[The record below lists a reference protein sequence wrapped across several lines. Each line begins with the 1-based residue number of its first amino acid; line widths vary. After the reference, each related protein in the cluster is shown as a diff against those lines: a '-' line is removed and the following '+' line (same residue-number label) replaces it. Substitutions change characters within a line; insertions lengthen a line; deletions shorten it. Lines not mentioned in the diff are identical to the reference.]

1 LSARSTFIPN
11 YLKARSPQGL
21 RRLMFQK
28 NLKDGKQY
36 NYFSVEFVNAP
47 KDPHWVAWFYEDITD
62 NFTGKIKEIL
72 GEVENGGG

>member
-1 LSARSTFIPN
+1 MSAKSTFIPN

-36 NYFSVEFVNAP
+36 NYFSIEFVNTP
-47 KDPHWVAWFYEDITD
+47 KDPHFIAWFYEDIND
-62 NFTGKIKEIL
+62 NFNGKIKDIM
-72 GEVENGGG
+72 GEVDNGGG